1 MIDAKLTGRATR
13 AVIIIDARVS
23 GIANHAGNI
32 REHTYNTHM
41 LTLYMNIHDIA
52 KPSTLTV
59 GGLYE

>member
-13 AVIIIDARVS
+13 AAIIIDARVS

-41 LTLYMNIHDIA
+41 LTCYMYMNIHDIA
-52 KPSTLTV
+52 KT
-59 GGLYE
+59 